1 MYGRQSLTRRT
12 RTTKIKKADITFAV
26 HWHNVNVPPLPPVGH
41 IWDVMLVW
49 RKENI
54 NKNCLCATVLCILH
68 AVMHIWAVLTGWST
82 VSGFDLAWFSS
93 LSSKCLCVFGLN
105 GAILILT
112 FFAYI
117 LLFTFYWAESGG
129 IGPWPGWL
137 TIVLQCYE
145 TVGWVMR
152 HVKSS
157 PKWPIMCRVVR

>member
-12 RTTKIKKADITFAV
+12 RTAKIKKADITFAV
-26 HWHNVNVPPLPPVGH
+26 HWHNVNVPPLPPVGR

-54 NKNCLCATVLCILH
+54 NKNCLCATVLCMQWCTYGCEWVCSFLTAH
-68 AVMHIWAVLTGWST
+68 QHRRAVLTGWST

-137 TIVLQCYE
+137 TIVL
-145 TVGWVMR
+145 
-152 HVKSS
+152 
-157 PKWPIMCRVVR
+157 